1 MKKLLV
7 HTDGGARGNPGPA
20 GIGVYITD
28 TERNP
33 VEARYKYLGETT
45 NNVAEYT
52 GAYLGIK
59 RAIELGADEI
69 ELLADSKLV
78 IEQLSGNYKVKNESL
93 KTLHSQ
99 IRSLVSEWGGTIAFT
114 HIRREKN
121 KEADR
126 LSNVAMDEGTR

>member
-28 TERNP
+28 AERKP

-99 IRSLVSEWGGTIAFT
+99 IRSLISEWG
-114 HIRREKN
+114 
-121 KEADR
+121 
-126 LSNVAMDEGTR
+126 

>member
-28 TERNP
+28 AQRNP

-59 RAIELGADEI
+59 RAVELGADEI
-69 ELLADSKLV
+69 ELFADSKLV

-93 KTLHSQ
+93 KALHSQ
-99 IRSLVSEWGGTIAFT
+99 IRNLISEWG
-114 HIRREKN
+114 
-121 KEADR
+121 
-126 LSNVAMDEGTR
+126 